1 MATIALA
8 EHYLN
13 TLQVFGKVDEQV
25 NRAVE
30 QYLIDRIIERIRLAR
45 SRITEYERT
54 YDGQDYAVFSQRVQ
68 LDEKYHEQVYQ
79 ANPLWEQDTL
89 EWMYWA
95 EELETWTQRL
105 NDIRTRPM
113 RSC

>member
-1 MATIALA
+1 METVALA
-8 EHYLN
+8 ERYLN
-13 TLQVFGKVDEQV
+13 TLQVFGQVDEQV

-45 SRITEYERT
+45 SRIAGYEDA
-54 YDGQDYAVFSQRVQ
+54 YDGQDYAVFSRRVQ
-68 LDEKYHEQVYQ
+68 LDEKYHEQVSQ

-105 NDIRTRPM
+105 NDIL
-113 RSC
+113 SKS